1 MNNELEIGRRIKKS
15 REKADLT
22 QEELGNA
29 LGLNKSTI
37 QRYET
42 GKVAR
47 IKLPVLEAI
56 AVELGVNPE
65 YLALQTDDPIDYE
78 NSDENLNALSAVIEF
93 CNGDAKKIYNFQKA
107 VEQDAISE
115 SQLGEKYYMEPAED
129 IKIVARHLE
138 EVPPE
143 IRKELVD
150 NISNTIDMY
159 LNAIKHDKKG
169 G

>member
-1 MNNELEIGRRIKKS
+1 MNDELEIGRRIKQS

-37 QRYET
+37 QRYES

-56 AVELGVNPE
+56 AIELGVNPE

-78 NSDENLNALSAVIEF
+78 NSEEVLNAPLDVR
-93 CNGDAKKIYNFQKA
+93 NHYNNDAKKIYEFKKA
-107 VEQDAISE
+107 VEGDAVSE
-115 SQLGEKYYMEPAED
+115 NVIYEPAED

-138 EVPPE
+138 EIPVDKRE
-143 IRKELVD
+143 ELVD
-150 NISNTIDMY
+150 LISRTISAY
-159 LNAIKHDKKG
+159 KNAIERDKKG